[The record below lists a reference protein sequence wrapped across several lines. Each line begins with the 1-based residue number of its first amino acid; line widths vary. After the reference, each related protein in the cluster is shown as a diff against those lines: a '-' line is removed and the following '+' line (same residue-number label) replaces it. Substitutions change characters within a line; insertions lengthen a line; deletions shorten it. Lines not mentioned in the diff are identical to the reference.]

1 VERVDPNA
9 FAPERVEVNAL
20 HPIAAGILHFCRPR
34 FGFGIAGPAAA
45 RSFPRQP
52 HPKRMNTSIATLL
65 EHKGAAV
72 RSVASTV
79 SVSDAVK
86 EMNRHKIGSVLVMD
100 GTRLAG
106 IFTERDVLT
115 RVVAADLDP
124 KATPISRVMT
134 ANVLTVPPETTVQQM
149 MDIFAEKRCR
159 HMPVI
164 KEGNILG
171 IISIGD
177 VSRWAANLHRAEAES
192 LRQYISGGLSA

>member
-1 VERVDPNA
+1 VRP
-9 FAPERVEVNAL
+9 
-20 HPIAAGILHFCRPR
+20 AG
-34 FGFGIAGPAAA
+34 
-45 RSFPRQP
+45 SFPRNP
-52 HPKRMNTSIATLL
+52 TPKRMNTSIATLL

-100 GTRLAG
+100 GARLAG

-124 KATPISRVMT
+124 QSTPISRVMT
-134 ANVLTVPPETTVQQM
+134 ANVLTIAPETTVQQM
-149 MDIFAEKRCR
+149 MDTFSEKRCR
-159 HMPVI
+159 HMPVV
-164 KEGNILG
+164 KDGRILG
-171 IISIGD
+171 LISIGD
-177 VSRWAANLHRAEAES
+177 VSRWVANSHRAEAES